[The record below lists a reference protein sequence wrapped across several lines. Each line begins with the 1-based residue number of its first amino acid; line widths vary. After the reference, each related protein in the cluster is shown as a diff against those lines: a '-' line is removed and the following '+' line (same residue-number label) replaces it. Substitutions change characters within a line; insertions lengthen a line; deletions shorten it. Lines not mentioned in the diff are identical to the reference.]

1 MYQFYTLYVFNLR
14 GNQRTS
20 GDLSRREGGKIFGS
34 GSRTPIAITIL
45 VKKPQKA
52 DEKAK
57 IFYHDIGD
65 YLTREDKLNK
75 IKAFGSILSP
85 EMELSSITPSK
96 DHDWINKKDDLFQTF
111 IPLGDKKNE
120 EVKTI
125 FVPFYSRGVGTS
137 RDAWVYNFSR
147 SGLENNV
154 SSMIDFYN
162 SQVDKYIE
170 AEARGNVN
178 VAEVIDWDSGKFTW
192 DVAQRD
198 KDLPKKK
205 KYKYMIDGIRISVY
219 RPFVKES
226 LYFNRELNNRV
237 YQVPKLFP
245 TPQSKNLVICV
256 PGIGSTKDLSVLVV
270 DSIPDVQLQYNGQC
284 FPLYYYKKN
293 DSQQSDLYTSSRDEY
308 IRHDGISDF
317 ALNLARE
324 LNPKITKEDIF
335 YYIYGFLHNQ
345 EYRTRFAADLKK
357 SLPRIFFPA
366 TYEEFRKYCE
376 AGRHLAKLHLNYESG
391 PLCPSVVVSGCE
403 HGNFKVDK
411 MRFLAKDDKRTIIF
425 NNDITIENIPQE
437 AYNYVINGKSAIEW
451 IMERYAVTIDKNSKI
466 VNDPNQW
473 SENPRYVLDLLLR
486 IIQMSLETLKIVNKL
501 PKLNLPS

>member
-1 MYQFYTLYVFNLR
+1 MR
-14 GNQRTS
+14 GNCRTS
-20 GDLSRREGGKIFGS
+20 GTLRKEEGGNVFGL
-34 GSRTPIAITIL
+34 GSRTPIALTLL
-45 VKKPQKA
+45 VKKPTTEQQ
-52 DEKAK
+52 KAK
-57 IFYHDIGD
+57 IYYHEIGSF
-65 YLTREDKLNK
+65 LTKEQKLAELK
-75 IKAFGSILSP
+75 RLGSVLNGQ
-85 EMELSSITPSK
+85 LLFSSITPSK

-125 FVPFYSRGVGTS
+125 FVPFYSRGCAS
-137 RDAWVYNFSR
+137 ARDAWCYNFSK
-147 SGLENNV
+147 LELGHNM

-162 SQVDKYIE
+162 KHL
-170 AEARGNVN
+170 
-178 VAEVIDWDSGKFTW
+178 EVSDTFDFIYDSAKISWSDSLQQRAKKNIALTYSAA
-192 DVAQRD
+192 DVA
-198 KDLPKKK
+198 LAL
-205 KYKYMIDGIRISVY
+205 Y
-219 RPFVKES
+219 RPFCKQNLFYYKPILE
-226 LYFNRELNNRV
+226 RT
-237 YQVPKLFP
+237 YQMQKIFP
-245 TPQSKNLVICV
+245 TPQSKNLIICV
-256 PGIGSTKDLSVLVV
+256 SGLGGPKQHSVLISNEIMDLNCL
-270 DSIPDVQLQYNGQC
+270 DSGTQC
-284 FPLYYYKKN
+284 FPLYYYEKN
-293 DSQQSDLYTSSRDEY
+293 DSPQSDLYTYSQGQY

-335 YYIYGFLHNQ
+335 YYIYGFLHNP

-366 TYEEFRKYCE
+366 TYEEFKKYCE

-391 PLCPSVVVSGCE
+391 PLCPSVVVSDCE

-411 MRFLAKDDKRTIIF
+411 MRFIAKDDKRTIIF

-501 PKLNLPS
+501 PKLNLPN

>member
-1 MYQFYTLYVFNLR
+1 MR

-45 VKKPQKA
+45 VKKPQKG

-85 EMELSSITPSK
+85 EMELASITPSNG
-96 DHDWINKKDDLFQTF
+96 HDWINKKDDLFQTF

-125 FVPFYSRGVGTS
+125 FVPFYSCGIQS
-137 RDAWVYNFSR
+137 NRDIWVYNYSR
-147 SGLENNV
+147 KTLLKNSELMVNT
-154 SSMIDFYN
+154 YN
-162 SQVDKYIE
+162 SQVDRLAHLNKSQIDNGIDGYVDTDESKIKWSSSLISYLSRKIKGNWSNKYI
-170 AEARGNVN
+170 V
-178 VAEVIDWDSGKFTW
+178 DS
-192 DVAQRD
+192 
-198 KDLPKKK
+198 
-205 KYKYMIDGIRISVY
+205 MY
-219 RPFVKES
+219 RPFCKQF
-226 LYFNRELNNRV
+226 LYFEKIFIHRP
-237 YQVPKLFP
+237 YQIPKLFP
-245 TPQSKNLVICV
+245 DPQSKNLIICV
-256 PGIGSTKDLSVLVV
+256 PGIGSTKDLSVLIV

-284 FPLYYYKKN
+284 FPLYYYEKN
-293 DSQQSDLYTSSRDEY
+293 DSQQSDLYASSQDEY

-317 ALNLARE
+317 ALNLAKE
-324 LNPKITKEDIF
+324 LNPKISKEDIF
-335 YYIYGFLHNQ
+335 YYIYGFLHNP

-366 TYEEFRKYCE
+366 TYEEFKKYRK
-376 AGRHLAKLHLNYESG
+376 AGHNLAKLHLNYESG
-391 PLCPSVVVSGCE
+391 PLCPSVIVSGCE

-411 MRFLAKDDKRTIIF
+411 MRFIAKDDKRTIIF

-473 SENPRYVLDLLLR
+473 SEDPRYVLDLLLR

>member
-1 MYQFYTLYVFNLR
+1 M
-14 GNQRTS
+14 
-20 GDLSRREGGKIFGS
+20 
-34 GSRTPIAITIL
+34 
-45 VKKPQKA
+45 
-52 DEKAK
+52 
-57 IFYHDIGD
+57 
-65 YLTREDKLNK
+65 
-75 IKAFGSILSP
+75 
-85 EMELSSITPSK
+85 
-96 DHDWINKKDDLFQTF
+96 
-111 IPLGDKKNE
+111 
-120 EVKTI
+120 
-125 FVPFYSRGVGTS
+125 
-137 RDAWVYNFSR
+137 
-147 SGLENNV
+147 
-154 SSMIDFYN
+154 
-162 SQVDKYIE
+162 
-170 AEARGNVN
+170 
-178 VAEVIDWDSGKFTW
+178 
-192 DVAQRD
+192 
-198 KDLPKKK
+198 
-205 KYKYMIDGIRISVY
+205 
-219 RPFVKES
+219 
-226 LYFNRELNNRV
+226 
-237 YQVPKLFP
+237 
-245 TPQSKNLVICV
+245 ICV
-256 PGIGSTKDLSVLVV
+256 PGIGSTKGLSVLVV
-270 DSIPDVQLQYNGQC
+270 NSIPDVQLQYNGQC
-284 FPLYYYKKN
+284 FPLYYYEKN
-293 DSQQSDLYTSSRDEY
+293 DSPQSNLYVSSQDEY

-451 IMERYAVTIDKNSKI
+451 IMERYAITIDKNSKI

-473 SENPRYVLDLLLR
+473 SEDPRYVLDLLLR

-501 PKLNLPS
+501 SKLNLPS

>member
-1 MYQFYTLYVFNLR
+1 MR

-45 VKKPQKA
+45 VKKPQKG

-96 DHDWINKKDDLFQTF
+96 DHDWINKKDELFQTF
-111 IPLGDKKNE
+111 ASIVSLKKYDVLSNSFF
-120 EVKTI
+120 I
-125 FVPFYSRGVGTS
+125 FNTRGLETS
-137 RDAWVYNFSR
+137 RDHIVYNSSKLQLVHNVKKMISIYNTRRELLFYKCADTQAENSVDDEKSEVVWTRGTKNNLQRNLKYEFSDSNCR
-147 SGLENNV
+147 SA
-154 SSMIDFYN
+154 I
-162 SQVDKYIE
+162 
-170 AEARGNVN
+170 
-178 VAEVIDWDSGKFTW
+178 
-192 DVAQRD
+192 
-198 KDLPKKK
+198 
-205 KYKYMIDGIRISVY
+205 Y
-219 RPFVKES
+219 RP
-226 LYFNRELNNRV
+226 YFKQHV
-237 YQVPKLFP
+237 YFSKQCNEYTNQWPKLFP
-245 TPQSKNLVICV
+245 DPQSKNLVICV
-256 PGIGSTKDLSVLVV
+256 PGIGVTKDFSVMMVNI
-270 DSIPDVQLQYNGQC
+270 IPDLELIGKSQC
-284 FPLYYYKKN
+284 FPLYYYEKN
-293 DSQQSDLYTSSRDEY
+293 DSQQSDLYTTSSQGQY

-324 LNPKITKEDIF
+324 LNPKTTKEDIF
-335 YYIYGFLHNQ
+335 YYIYGFLHNP

-366 TYEEFRKYCE
+366 TYEEFKKYCE

-411 MRFLAKDDKRTIIF
+411 MRFIAKDDKRTIIF

-473 SENPRYVLDLLLR
+473 SEDPRYVLDLLLR

-501 PKLNLPS
+501 PKLNLPN

>member
-1 MYQFYTLYVFNLR
+1 MYQFYTLNVFNLR

-65 YLTREDKLNK
+65 YLTRENKLNR
-75 IKAFGSILSP
+75 IKDFGSILNP

-96 DHDWINKKDDLFQTF
+96 DHDWINKRSDIFEKF
-111 IPLGDKKNE
+111 IPLNDKQKRNRN
-120 EVKTI
+120 TI
-125 FVPFYSRGVGTS
+125 ACFTNSTNGLQS
-137 RDAWVYNFSR
+137 ARDIWVYNFSAE
-147 SGLENNV
+147 GLAANV
-154 SSMIDFYN
+154 TSAISFFN
-162 SQVDKYIE
+162 SQIDKINNCKESRNTEIAIDCDPAKFSWTRNTRRNLLKGEYFDFS
-170 AEARGNVN
+170 RGQIKH
-178 VAEVIDWDSGKFTW
+178 A
-192 DVAQRD
+192 
-198 KDLPKKK
+198 L
-205 KYKYMIDGIRISVY
+205 Y
-219 RPFVKES
+219 RPFCKQYVYLS
-226 LYFNRELNNRV
+226 GQLNEYLN
-237 YQVPKLFP
+237 QWPDILP
-245 TPQSKNLVICV
+245 NPQSKNLIICV
-256 PGIGSTKDLSVLVV
+256 PGISSTKDLSVLMVN
-270 DSIPDVQLQYNGQC
+270 SIPDVQLQYNGQC
-284 FPLYYYKKN
+284 FPLYYYEKN
-293 DSQQSDLYTSSRDEY
+293 SNQQSDLYTSSQDEY

-317 ALNLARE
+317 ALSLARE

-366 TYEEFRKYCE
+366 TYEEFRKYRE

-403 HGNFKVDK
+403 HGNFKVEK
-411 MRFLAKDDKRTIIF
+411 MRFIAKDDKRTIIF

-473 SENPRYVLDLLLR
+473 SADPRYVLDLLLR

>member
-1 MYQFYTLYVFNLR
+1 MR
-14 GNQRTS
+14 GNCRTS
-20 GDLSRREGGKIFGS
+20 GTLRKEEGGNVFGL
-34 GSRTPIAITIL
+34 GSRTPIALTLL
-45 VKKPQKA
+45 VKKPTTEQQ
-52 DEKAK
+52 KAK
-57 IFYHDIGD
+57 IYYHEIGSF
-65 YLTREDKLNK
+65 LTREQKLAELK
-75 IKAFGSILSP
+75 RLGSVLN
-85 EMELSSITPSK
+85 EQLTLSSITPSK
-96 DHDWINKKDDLFQTF
+96 DHDWINKKDQLFETF
-111 IPLGDKKNE
+111 ISLGNKADKLE
-120 EVKTI
+120 KTI
-125 FVPFYSRGVGTS
+125 FNPCYSCGVKTN
-137 RDAWVYNFSR
+137 RDAWVYNFSDR
-147 SGLENNV
+147 ELENNV

-162 SQVDKYIE
+162 KQVRTGVSQSDPSKISWS
-170 AEARGNVN
+170 RGLMN
-178 VAEVIDWDSGKFTW
+178 DF
-192 DVAQRD
+192 
-198 KDLPKKK
+198 LKKK
-205 KYKYMIDGIRISVY
+205 IHKFEYNAIRLACY
-219 RPFVKES
+219 RPFTKQHYYFDRNFNDM
-226 LYFNRELNNRV
+226 LY
-237 YQVPKLFP
+237 QMGKLFP
-245 TPQSKNLVICV
+245 DPQSKNLVICV
-256 PGIGSTKDLSVLVV
+256 PGIGVTKDFSVMMV
-270 DSIPDVQLQYNGQC
+270 DIIPDLELIGKSQC
-284 FPLYYYKKN
+284 FPLYYYEKN
-293 DSQQSDLYTSSRDEY
+293 DSQQSDLYTSSQGQY

-335 YYIYGFLHNQ
+335 YYIYGFLHNP

-366 TYEEFRKYCE
+366 TYEEFKKYCE

-391 PLCPSVVVSGCE
+391 HLCPSVVVSGCE

-501 PKLNLPS
+501 PKLNLPN

>member
-1 MYQFYTLYVFNLR
+1 MR

-45 VKKPQKA
+45 VKKPQKG

-75 IKAFGSILSP
+75 IKAFGSILNP
-85 EMELSSITPSK
+85 EMELASITPSK
-96 DHDWINKKDDLFQTF
+96 DSDWINKKDDLFQTF

-125 FVPFYSRGVGTS
+125 FVPFYSLGCATA
-137 RDAWVYNFSR
+137 RDVWCYNFS
-147 SGLENNV
+147 SNELAKNMA
-154 SSMIDFYN
+154 SMIKYYN
-162 SQVDKYIE
+162 ESVQQTKNTYFE
-170 AEARGNVN
+170 Y
-178 VAEVIDWDSGKFTW
+178 DST
-192 DVAQRD
+192 
-198 KDLPKKK
+198 
-205 KYKYMIDGIRISVY
+205 RISWSHGLKEKASKNISIRYDPKCITYSIY
-219 RPFVKES
+219 RPFCKEFFF
-226 LYFNRELNNRV
+226 YYKPVIQRT
-237 YQVPKLFP
+237 YQISKIFP
-245 TPQSKNLVICV
+245 NPQLKNLVICV
-256 PGIGSTKDLSVLVV
+256 SGIAGNKELSVLISNTIV
-270 DSIPDVQLQYNGQC
+270 DLNCLHSGTQC
-284 FPLYYYKKN
+284 FPLYYYEKN
-293 DSQQSDLYTSSRDEY
+293 DNQQSDLYASSQDEY

-335 YYIYGFLHNQ
+335 YYIYGFLHNP

-357 SLPRIFFPA
+357 SLPRIFLPA
-366 TYEEFRKYCE
+366 TYEEFKKYRE
-376 AGRHLAKLHLNYESG
+376 AGYNLAKLHLNYESG
-391 PLCPSVVVSGCE
+391 PLCSSVVVSGCE

-411 MRFLAKDDKRTIIF
+411 MRFIAKDDKRTIIF

-437 AYNYVINGKSAIEW
+437 AYNYVINGKSAIDW

-473 SENPRYVLDLLLR
+473 SEDPRYVLDLLLR

>member
-1 MYQFYTLYVFNLR
+1 MR

-45 VKKPQKA
+45 VKKPQKG

-96 DHDWINKKDDLFQTF
+96 DHDWINKKDQLFETF
-111 IPLGDKKNE
+111 ISLGNKADKLE
-120 EVKTI
+120 KTI
-125 FVPFYSRGVGTS
+125 FNPCYSCGVKTN
-137 RDAWVYNFSR
+137 RDAWVYNFSDR
-147 SGLENNV
+147 ELENNV

-162 SQVDKYIE
+162 KQVRTGVSQSDPSKISWS
-170 AEARGNVN
+170 RGLMN
-178 VAEVIDWDSGKFTW
+178 DF
-192 DVAQRD
+192 
-198 KDLPKKK
+198 LKKK
-205 KYKYMIDGIRISVY
+205 IHKFEYNAIRLACY
-219 RPFVKES
+219 RPFTKQHYYFDRNFNDM
-226 LYFNRELNNRV
+226 LY
-237 YQVPKLFP
+237 QMGKLFP
-245 TPQSKNLVICV
+245 DPQSKNLVICV
-256 PGIGSTKDLSVLVV
+256 PGIGVTKDFSVMMV
-270 DSIPDVQLQYNGQC
+270 DIIPDLELIGKSQC
-284 FPLYYYKKN
+284 FPLYYYEKN
-293 DSQQSDLYTSSRDEY
+293 DSQQSDLYTSSQGQY

-335 YYIYGFLHNQ
+335 YYIYGFLHNP

-366 TYEEFRKYCE
+366 TYEEFKKYCE

-391 PLCPSVVVSGCE
+391 HLCPSVVVSGCE

-501 PKLNLPS
+501 PKLNLPN

>member
-1 MYQFYTLYVFNLR
+1 MR
-14 GNQRTS
+14 GNCRTS
-20 GDLSRREGGKIFGS
+20 GTLRKEEGGNVFGL
-34 GSRTPIAITIL
+34 GSRTPIALTLL
-45 VKKPQKA
+45 VKKPTTEQQ
-52 DEKAK
+52 KAK
-57 IFYHDIGD
+57 IYYHEIGSF
-65 YLTREDKLNK
+65 LTREQKLAELK
-75 IKAFGSILSP
+75 RLGSVLNGQLQ
-85 EMELSSITPSK
+85 LSSITPSK

-162 SQVDKYIE
+162 NNVDQLANIRKTNPDYPYNEII
-170 AEARGNVN
+170 NL
-178 VAEVIDWDSGKFTW
+178 D
-192 DVAQRD
+192 
-198 KDLPKKK
+198 PKKISWTVGLMNDYSSLK
-205 KYKYMIDGIRISVY
+205 KHRYERLSIRLAVY
-219 RPFVKES
+219 RPFTKQFMYFDKS
-226 LYFNRELNNRV
+226 LNERV
-237 YQVPKLFP
+237 CLFPRLLP

-256 PGIGSTKDLSVLVV
+256 PGIGSTKGLSVLVV
-270 DSIPDVQLQYNGQC
+270 NSIPDVQLQYNGQC
-284 FPLYYYKKN
+284 FPLYYYEKN
-293 DSQQSDLYTSSRDEY
+293 DGQQSDLYTSSQDEY

-317 ALNLARE
+317 ALNLARA

-335 YYIYGFLHNQ
+335 YYIYGFLHNP

-357 SLPRIFFPA
+357 SLPHIFFPA

-425 NNDITIENIPQE
+425 NNDITIDNIPQE
-437 AYNYVINGKSAIEW
+437 AYNYIINGKSAIEW

-473 SENPRYVLDLLLR
+473 SEDPRYVLDLLLR

>member
-1 MYQFYTLYVFNLR
+1 MR
-14 GNQRTS
+14 GNCRTS
-20 GDLSRREGGKIFGS
+20 GTLRKEEGGNVFGL
-34 GSRTPIAITIL
+34 GSRTPIALTLL
-45 VKKPQKA
+45 VKKPTTEQQ
-52 DEKAK
+52 KAK
-57 IFYHDIGD
+57 IYYHEIGSF
-65 YLTREDKLNK
+65 LTKEQKLAELK
-75 IKAFGSILSP
+75 RLGSVLN
-85 EMELSSITPSK
+85 EQLLFSSITPSE

-125 FVPFYSRGVGTS
+125 FVPFYSLGCATA
-137 RDAWVYNFSR
+137 RDVWCYNFSKNE
-147 SGLENNV
+147 LAKNMA
-154 SSMIDFYN
+154 SMIEYYNKSTHRTEDVDFEY
-162 SQVDKYIE
+162 
-170 AEARGNVN
+170 
-178 VAEVIDWDSGKFTW
+178 DSKKISWSHGLKEKASRNIIMRY
-192 DVAQRD
+192 D
-198 KDLPKKK
+198 PKCVT
-205 KYKYMIDGIRISVY
+205 YSMY
-219 RPFVKES
+219 RPFCKEFFF
-226 LYFNRELNNRV
+226 YYKPVIQRT
-237 YQVPKLFP
+237 YQISKIFP
-245 TPQSKNLVICV
+245 DPQIKNLVICV
-256 PGIGSTKDLSVLVV
+256 SGIAGNKELSVLISSTIV
-270 DSIPDVQLQYNGQC
+270 DLNCLHSGTQC
-284 FPLYYYKKN
+284 FPLYYYEKN
-293 DSQQSDLYTSSRDEY
+293 DSQQSDLYTSSQDEY

-345 EYRTRFAADLKK
+345 EYRARFAADLKK

-391 PLCPSVVVSGCE
+391 PLCPSVVVLGCE

-411 MRFLAKDDKRTIIF
+411 MRFIAKDDKRTIIF

-451 IMERYAVTIDKNSKI
+451 IMERYAITIDKNSKI

-473 SENPRYVLDLLLR
+473 SEDPRYVLDLLLR

>member
-1 MYQFYTLYVFNLR
+1 MR
-14 GNQRTS
+14 GNCRTS
-20 GDLSRREGGKIFGS
+20 GTLRKEEGGNVFGL
-34 GSRTPIAITIL
+34 GSRTPIALTLL
-45 VKKPQKA
+45 VKKPTTEQQ
-52 DEKAK
+52 KAK
-57 IFYHDIGD
+57 IYYHEIGSF
-65 YLTREDKLNK
+65 LAREQKLAELK
-75 IKAFGSILSP
+75 RLGSVLNGQLQ
-85 EMELSSITPSK
+85 LSSITPSK

-162 SQVDKYIE
+162 NNVDQLANIRKTNPDYSYNEII
-170 AEARGNVN
+170 NL
-178 VAEVIDWDSGKFTW
+178 D
-192 DVAQRD
+192 
-198 KDLPKKK
+198 PKKISWTRGLKHDYSLLK
-205 KYKYMIDGIRISVY
+205 KHEYQQLNIRLAVY
-219 RPFVKES
+219 RPFIKQNMYFDR
-226 LYFNRELNNRV
+226 YFNDMVCLFPR
-237 YQVPKLFP
+237 LFP
-245 TPQSKNLVICV
+245 TPQTKNLIICV
-256 PGIGSTKDLSVLVV
+256 SGLGGPKQHSVLISNEIV
-270 DSIPDVQLQYNGQC
+270 DLNCLDSGTQC
-284 FPLYYYKKN
+284 FPLYYYEK
-293 DSQQSDLYTSSRDEY
+293 
-308 IRHDGISDF
+308 
-317 ALNLARE
+317 
-324 LNPKITKEDIF
+324 
-335 YYIYGFLHNQ
+335 

-366 TYEEFRKYCE
+366 TYEEFNKYRE

-391 PLCPSVVVSGCE
+391 PLCSSVVVSGCE

-425 NNDITIENIPQE
+425 NNDITIDNIPQE

-473 SENPRYVLDLLLR
+473 SEDPRYVLDLLLR

>member
-1 MYQFYTLYVFNLR
+1 MR
-14 GNQRTS
+14 GNCRTS
-20 GDLSRREGGKIFGS
+20 GTLRKEEGGNVFGL
-34 GSRTPIAITIL
+34 GSRTPIALTLL
-45 VKKPQKA
+45 VKKPSTEQQ
-52 DEKAK
+52 KAK
-57 IFYHDIGD
+57 IYYYEIGSF
-65 YLTREDKLNK
+65 LTREQKLAELK
-75 IKAFGSILSP
+75 RLGSVLN
-85 EMELSSITPSK
+85 EQLQLSSITPSK
-96 DHDWINKKDDLFQTF
+96 DSDWINKKDQLFETF
-111 IPLGDKKNE
+111 ISLGNKADKSE
-120 EVKTI
+120 KTI
-125 FVPFYSRGVGTS
+125 FNPCYSCGVKTS
-137 RDAWVYNFSR
+137 RDPWAYSFSKCSLEYNM
-147 SGLENNV
+147 

-162 SQVDKYIE
+162 KQVRTGVSQSDPSKISWS
-170 AEARGNVN
+170 RGLMN
-178 VAEVIDWDSGKFTW
+178 DF
-192 DVAQRD
+192 
-198 KDLPKKK
+198 LKKK
-205 KYKYMIDGIRISVY
+205 IHKFEYNAIRLACY
-219 RPFVKES
+219 RPFTKQHYYFDRNFNDM
-226 LYFNRELNNRV
+226 LY
-237 YQVPKLFP
+237 QMGKLFP
-245 TPQSKNLVICV
+245 DPQSKNLIICV
-256 PGIGSTKDLSVLVV
+256 SGLGGPKQHSVLISNEIMDLNCL
-270 DSIPDVQLQYNGQC
+270 DSGTQC
-284 FPLYYYKKN
+284 FPLYYYEKN
-293 DSQQSDLYTSSRDEY
+293 DSPQSDLYTYSQGQY

-335 YYIYGFLHNQ
+335 YYIYGFLHNP

-366 TYEEFRKYCE
+366 TYEEFKKYCE

-411 MRFLAKDDKRTIIF
+411 MRFIAKDDKRTIIF

>member
-45 VKKPQKA
+45 VKKPQKG

-57 IFYHDIGD
+57 IFYHNIGD

-75 IKAFGSILSP
+75 IKAFGSILNP

-96 DHDWINKKDDLFQTF
+96 DSDWINKRSDIFESF
-111 IPLGDKKNE
+111 IPLSSKQQVCLFDFCSLGITTNRDQWIYNYSFRQLE
-120 EVKTI
+120 CNMRAMVDYCNAASGQSTQMQNLGNSGIDCSTI
-125 FVPFYSRGVGTS
+125 NLSRGLKKVLARKYNHTYNQKYL
-137 RDAWVYNFSR
+137 RDAIF
-147 SGLENNV
+147 
-154 SSMIDFYN
+154 
-162 SQVDKYIE
+162 
-170 AEARGNVN
+170 
-178 VAEVIDWDSGKFTW
+178 
-192 DVAQRD
+192 
-198 KDLPKKK
+198 
-205 KYKYMIDGIRISVY
+205 
-219 RPFVKES
+219 RPFIKQHH
-226 LYFNRELNNRV
+226 YFYKDFNECLS
-237 YQVPKLFP
+237 QIQKLFP

-256 PGIGSTKDLSVLVV
+256 SGLGGTKELAVLISNTIIDLNCLHS
-270 DSIPDVQLQYNGQC
+270 GTQC
-284 FPLYYYKKN
+284 FPLYYYEKN
-293 DSQQSDLYTSSRDEY
+293 DSPQSDLYTYSQDEY

-324 LNPKITKEDIF
+324 LNPKIIKEDIF

>member
-1 MYQFYTLYVFNLR
+1 MR
-14 GNQRTS
+14 GNCRTS
-20 GDLSRREGGKIFGS
+20 GTLRKEEGGNVFGL
-34 GSRTPIAITIL
+34 GSRTPIALTLL
-45 VKKPQKA
+45 VKKPTTEQQ
-52 DEKAK
+52 KAK
-57 IFYHDIGD
+57 IYYHEIGSF
-65 YLTREDKLNK
+65 LTKEQKLAELK
-75 IKAFGSILSP
+75 RLGSVLN
-85 EMELSSITPSK
+85 EQLLFSSITPSK
-96 DHDWINKKDDLFQTF
+96 DSDWINKKDDLFQTF

-125 FVPFYSRGVGTS
+125 FVPFYSLGVGTN
-137 RDAWVYNFSR
+137 RDCWVYNFSKHE
-147 SGLENNV
+147 LKV
-154 SSMIDFYN
+154 
-162 SQVDKYIE
+162 
-170 AEARGNVN
+170 NVN
-178 VAEVIDWDSGKFTW
+178 NMIETYNEYVSVDSMEESNLELNENKIKWSSSLLSKLKRGIVAKF
-192 DVAQRD
+192 
-198 KDLPKKK
+198 LPK
-205 KYKYMIDGIRISVY
+205 RIVNSLY
-219 RPFVKES
+219 RPFCKS
-226 LYFNRELNNRV
+226 NLYFDEIFIHRPF
-237 YQVPKLFP
+237 QIPKLFP
-245 TPQSKNLVICV
+245 NPQLKNLVICV
-256 PGIGSTKDLSVLVV
+256 SGIAGNKELSVVISNTIV
-270 DSIPDVQLQYNGQC
+270 DLNCLHSGTQC
-284 FPLYYYKKN
+284 FPLYYYEKN
-293 DSQQSDLYTSSRDEY
+293 DSPQSNLYVSSQDEY

-451 IMERYAVTIDKNSKI
+451 IMERYAITIDKNSKI

-473 SENPRYVLDLLLR
+473 SEDPRYVLDLLLR

-501 PKLNLPS
+501 SKLNLPS

>member
-1 MYQFYTLYVFNLR
+1 MR

-75 IKAFGSILSP
+75 IKAFGSILNP
-85 EMELSSITPSK
+85 EMELSSITPSD

-111 IPLGDKKNE
+111 LPLGDKKNE

-125 FVPFYSRGVGTS
+125 FVPFYSCGIQS
-137 RDAWVYNFSR
+137 NRDIWVYNYSR
-147 SGLENNV
+147 KTLLKNSELMV
-154 SSMIDFYN
+154 HTYN
-162 SQVDKYIE
+162 GQVDHLANFNKSQIDTDISGCIDTDESKIKWSSSLISYLSRKIKGSWSDRYI
-170 AEARGNVN
+170 VN
-178 VAEVIDWDSGKFTW
+178 S
-192 DVAQRD
+192 
-198 KDLPKKK
+198 
-205 KYKYMIDGIRISVY
+205 MY
-219 RPFVKES
+219 RPFCKQF
-226 LYFNRELNNRV
+226 LYFEKIFIHRP
-237 YQVPKLFP
+237 YQIPKLFP
-245 TPQSKNLVICV
+245 DPQSKNLIICV
-256 PGIGSTKDLSVLVV
+256 PGVGSTKDLSVLIV

-284 FPLYYYKKN
+284 FPLYYYEKN
-293 DSQQSDLYTSSRDEY
+293 DSQQSDLYAYSQDEY
-308 IRHDGISDF
+308 IKHDGISDF

-324 LNPKITKEDIF
+324 LNPKISKEDIF
-335 YYIYGFLHNQ
+335 YYIYGFLHNP

-366 TYEEFRKYCE
+366 TYEEFKKYRD
-376 AGRHLAKLHLNYESG
+376 AGHNLAKLHLNYESG
-391 PLCPSVVVSGCE
+391 PLCSSVVVSGCE

-411 MRFLAKDDKRTIIF
+411 MRFIAKDDKRTIIF
-425 NNDITIENIPQE
+425 NKDITIENIPQE

-473 SENPRYVLDLLLR
+473 SEDPRYVLDLLLR
-486 IIQMSLETLKIVNKL
+486 IIQMSLDTLKIVHKL
-501 PKLNLPS
+501 PKLNLPN

>member
-1 MYQFYTLYVFNLR
+1 MR
-14 GNQRTS
+14 GNCRTS
-20 GDLSRREGGKIFGS
+20 GTLRKEEGGNVFGL
-34 GSRTPIAITIL
+34 GSRTPIALTLL
-45 VKKPQKA
+45 VKKPTTEQQ
-52 DEKAK
+52 KAK
-57 IFYHDIGD
+57 IYYHEIGSF
-65 YLTREDKLNK
+65 LTKEQKLAELK
-75 IKAFGSILSP
+75 RLGSVLN
-85 EMELSSITPSK
+85 EQLLFSSITPSK

-120 EVKTI
+120 DVKTI
-125 FVPFYSRGVGTS
+125 FVPFYSLGCATA
-137 RDAWVYNFSR
+137 RDVWCYNFSKNE
-147 SGLENNV
+147 LAKNMA
-154 SSMIDFYN
+154 SMIEYYNKSACRTEDVDFEYDSTKISWSHVLK
-162 SQVDKYIE
+162 SQASRHIYMDFD
-170 AEARGNVN
+170 GNN
-178 VAEVIDWDSGKFTW
+178 ITYS
-192 DVAQRD
+192 
-198 KDLPKKK
+198 
-205 KYKYMIDGIRISVY
+205 IY
-219 RPFVKES
+219 RPFC
-226 LYFNRELNNRV
+226 REFFFYYKPVLERT
-237 YQVPKLFP
+237 YQLPKLFP

-256 PGIGSTKDLSVLVV
+256 SGLGGTKELAVLISNTIIDLNCLHS
-270 DSIPDVQLQYNGQC
+270 GTQC
-284 FPLYYYKKN
+284 FPLYYYEKN
-293 DSQQSDLYTSSRDEY
+293 DSPQSDLYTYSQDEY

-324 LNPKITKEDIF
+324 LNPKIIKEDIF

>member
-1 MYQFYTLYVFNLR
+1 MR

-96 DHDWINKKDDLFQTF
+96 DSDWINKKDQLFETF
-111 IPLGDKKNE
+111 ISLGNKADKSE
-120 EVKTI
+120 KTI
-125 FVPFYSRGVGTS
+125 FNPYYSCGVKTS
-137 RDAWVYNFSR
+137 RDPWAYSFSKCSLEYNM
-147 SGLENNV
+147 

-162 SQVDKYIE
+162 KQVRTGVSQSDPSKISWS
-170 AEARGNVN
+170 RGLMN
-178 VAEVIDWDSGKFTW
+178 DF
-192 DVAQRD
+192 
-198 KDLPKKK
+198 LKKK
-205 KYKYMIDGIRISVY
+205 IHKFEYNAIRLACY
-219 RPFVKES
+219 RPFTKQHYYFDRNFNDM
-226 LYFNRELNNRV
+226 LY
-237 YQVPKLFP
+237 QMGKLFP
-245 TPQSKNLVICV
+245 DPQSKNLIICV
-256 PGIGSTKDLSVLVV
+256 SGLGGPKQHSVLISNEIV
-270 DSIPDVQLQYNGQC
+270 DLNCLDSGTQC
-284 FPLYYYKKN
+284 FPLYYYEKN
-293 DSQQSDLYTSSRDEY
+293 DSPQSDLYTYSQGQY

-335 YYIYGFLHNQ
+335 YYIYGFLHNP

-366 TYEEFRKYCE
+366 TYEEFKKYCE

-411 MRFLAKDDKRTIIF
+411 MRFIAKDDKRTIIF

-451 IMERYAVTIDKNSKI
+451 IMERYAITIDKSSKI

-473 SENPRYVLDLLLR
+473 SEDPRYVLDLLLR

>member
-1 MYQFYTLYVFNLR
+1 M
-14 GNQRTS
+14 
-20 GDLSRREGGKIFGS
+20 FGL
-34 GSRTPIAITIL
+34 GSRTPIALTLL
-45 VKKPQKA
+45 VKKPTTEQQ
-52 DEKAK
+52 KAK
-57 IFYHDIGD
+57 IYYYEIGSF
-65 YLTREDKLNK
+65 LTREQKLAELK
-75 IKAFGSILSP
+75 RLGSILNP

-96 DHDWINKKDDLFQTF
+96 DHDWINKKDQLFETF
-111 IPLGDKKNE
+111 TSLGNKADKSE
-120 EVKTI
+120 KTI
-125 FVPFYSRGVGTS
+125 FNPCYSCGVKTS
-137 RDAWVYNFSR
+137 RDPWAYSFSKC
-147 SGLENNV
+147 SLEQNM

-162 SQVDKYIE
+162 MQVSTGVSQSDPSKISWS
-170 AEARGNVN
+170 RGLM
-178 VAEVIDWDSGKFTW
+178 ADF
-192 DVAQRD
+192 
-198 KDLPKKK
+198 LKKK
-205 KYKYMIDGIRISVY
+205 IHKFEYNAIRLACY
-219 RPFVKES
+219 RPFTKQHYYFDRNFNDM
-226 LYFNRELNNRV
+226 LY
-237 YQVPKLFP
+237 QMGKLFP
-245 TPQSKNLVICV
+245 DPQSKNLIICV
-256 PGIGSTKDLSVLVV
+256 SGLGGPKQHSVLISNGIV
-270 DSIPDVQLQYNGQC
+270 DLNCLDSGTQC
-284 FPLYYYKKN
+284 FPLYYYEKN
-293 DSQQSDLYTSSRDEY
+293 SSQQSDLYASSQEEY

-376 AGRHLAKLHLNYESG
+376 AGRNLAKLHLNYESG

-411 MRFLAKDDKRTIIF
+411 MRFIAKDDKRTIIF

-437 AYNYVINGKSAIEW
+437 TYNYVINGKSAIEW
-451 IMERYAVTIDKNSKI
+451 IMERYAITIDKNSKI

-473 SENPRYVLDLLLR
+473 SADPRYVLDLLLR